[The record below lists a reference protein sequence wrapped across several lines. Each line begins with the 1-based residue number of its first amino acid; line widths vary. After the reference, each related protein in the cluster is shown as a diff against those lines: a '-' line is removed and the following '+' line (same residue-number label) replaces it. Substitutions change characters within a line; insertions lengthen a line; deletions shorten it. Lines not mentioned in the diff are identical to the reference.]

1 LYTTHE
7 KQSLVAAAASDQIE
21 LMHV

>member
-1 LYTTHE
+1 MHE